1 MIDQRVSEGLK
12 IDLFNKPALTTTIP
26 AQFVKKYGAKIVP
39 VYVERLKNHKF
50 KIKIYKSL
58 EFSKDDSVNFIT
70 LSLNK
75 IMEKM
80 RNNLVN
86 TVEDLSPYEYLPPTE
101 LKRLLR
107 SRGLLDSGKTR
118 ELIERLSQSD
128 KNHIKIP
135 LSKTS
140 IWSNGR
146 SKEHLDLM
154 NSLDEISERLYYDD
168 ICIRLEEYTDG
179 VKCGLDSIPFEEEL
193 ILTVSW

>member
-1 MIDQRVSEGLK
+1 MGGD
-12 IDLFNKPALTTTIP
+12 DFNKSNINSRNTGKSIDEL
-26 AQFVKKYGAKIVP
+26 KRIVN
-39 VYVERLKNHKF
+39 EKRN
-50 KIKIYKSL
+50 S
-58 EFSKDDSVNFIT
+58 ESTDRAEQVNAMFWRILQT
-70 LSLNK
+70 GDIENK

-86 TVEDLSPYEYLPPTE
+86 TVEDLSPYENITTRE
-101 LKRLLR
+101 LKQLLR
-107 SRGLLDSGKTR
+107 SRGLLDSGLSH

-154 NSLDEISERLYYDD
+154 DSLDEISERLYYDD
-168 ICIRLEEYTDG
+168 ICIRLEKYTDG
-179 VKCGLDSIPFEEEL
+179 VKCELDSIPYEEEL